1 MSRANIN
8 VPAWGSIYGQ
18 PDESCRPVTWKIPI
32 GYCDEMGSACAQAAR
47 QTLIL
52 ERDLEQ
58 GCELPWSCFG
68 NGRIGVSARC
78 ALERC
83 K

>member
-52 ERDLEQ
+52 ERDI
-58 GCELPWSCFG
+58 WSKA
-68 NGRIGVSARC
+68 VSCHGAVLAMAGLVL
-78 ALERC
+78 ALDAH
-83 K
+83 